1 MKQSLM
7 QESGCPNL
15 IRNITK
21 VTCQKSDVR
30 GVITIPWSVL
40 SESPPKALSFFN
52 RVPYCCASL
61 RSFCMYCRF
70 CCGCSIGV
78 ISISFCVLAC
88 FFSMFNSSRT

>member
-40 SESPPKALSFFN
+40 SESPPKALGS
-52 RVPYCCASL
+52 CLGISKL
-61 RSFCMYCRF
+61 R
-70 CCGCSIGV
+70 
-78 ISISFCVLAC
+78 L
-88 FFSMFNSSRT
+88 

>member
-40 SESPPKALSFFN
+40 SESPPKALTQVRQVKIVSLAIFSGYNFCPSFFGTT
-52 RVPYCCASL
+52 SL
-61 RSFCMYCRF
+61 SFH
-70 CCGCSIGV
+70 G
-78 ISISFCVLAC
+78 
-88 FFSMFNSSRT
+88 

>member
-21 VTCQKSDVR
+21 VTCQKSDVQ

-40 SESPPKALSFFN
+40 SESPPKALSSVTSDFIIRAVFVKMLCEVLICC
-52 RVPYCCASL
+52 VPM
-61 RSFCMYCRF
+61 R
-70 CCGCSIGV
+70 GKTTGV
-78 ISISFCVLAC
+78 SW
-88 FFSMFNSSRT
+88 

>member
-40 SESPPKALSFFN
+40 SESPQKALNSKLLRFPSQHP
-52 RVPYCCASL
+52 VP
-61 RSFCMYCRF
+61 
-70 CCGCSIGV
+70 IKPW
-78 ISISFCVLAC
+78 
-88 FFSMFNSSRT
+88 

>member
-21 VTCQKSDVR
+21 VTCQKSDVQ

-40 SESPPKALSFFN
+40 SESPPKALSSKLLRFPSQHP
-52 RVPYCCASL
+52 VP
-61 RSFCMYCRF
+61 
-70 CCGCSIGV
+70 IKPW
-78 ISISFCVLAC
+78 
-88 FFSMFNSSRT
+88 

>member
-40 SESPPKALSFFN
+40 SESPPKALSSKIFLN
-52 RVPYCCASL
+52 DALSL
-61 RSFCMYCRF
+61 
-70 CCGCSIGV
+70 
-78 ISISFCVLAC
+78 LH
-88 FFSMFNSSRT
+88 SSCPP

>member
-40 SESPPKALSFFN
+40 SESPPKALSSLYRNFHFN
-52 RVPYCCASL
+52 
-61 RSFCMYCRF
+61 
-70 CCGCSIGV
+70 
-78 ISISFCVLAC
+78 
-88 FFSMFNSSRT
+88 

>member
-21 VTCQKSDVR
+21 VTCQKSDVQ

-40 SESPPKALSFFN
+40 SESPPKALSSTWHRIIHLERYSN
-52 RVPYCCASL
+52 
-61 RSFCMYCRF
+61 
-70 CCGCSIGV
+70 
-78 ISISFCVLAC
+78 
-88 FFSMFNSSRT
+88 

>member
-1 MKQSLM
+1 MKRSLM

-40 SESPPKALSFFN
+40 SESPPKALNVKEFQTHRKWVPKMRFVTVCGSRFLIFGFKSWKRYSFPCWS
-52 RVPYCCASL
+52 V
-61 RSFCMYCRF
+61 
-70 CCGCSIGV
+70 
-78 ISISFCVLAC
+78 
-88 FFSMFNSSRT
+88 

>member
-21 VTCQKSDVR
+21 VTCQKSDVQ

-40 SESPPKALSFFN
+40 SESPPKALS
-52 RVPYCCASL
+52 
-61 RSFCMYCRF
+61 
-70 CCGCSIGV
+70 
-78 ISISFCVLAC
+78 
-88 FFSMFNSSRT
+88 SRKETDNGGD

>member
-40 SESPPKALSFFN
+40 SESPPKALSSQFRQKGIRHTLNPHLNEGGLKKGLIYFLY
-52 RVPYCCASL
+52 PAL
-61 RSFCMYCRF
+61 
-70 CCGCSIGV
+70 
-78 ISISFCVLAC
+78 
-88 FFSMFNSSRT
+88 